1 MWIENYSASWSVNQS
16 RLNRRQPLSKGLKS
30 EVIFCYVTI
39 TLHVSCQ
46 RSYAEASIQNRH
58 DKKQTKIRKKWG
70 KKNTPTRFRII
81 FFYNHST
88 RGSFVARA
96 KVTKSENPR
105 LLSQLF
111 RRTSRT
117 GKLWI
122 ILKEHL
128 MSSQGIAYIED
139 YTLLYHAEKAL
150 SS

>member
-46 RSYAEASIQNRH
+46 RSFAEASIQNRH
-58 DKKQTKIRKKWG
+58 DKNQGKIRKK
-70 KKNTPTRFRII
+70 KHTHTILHNI
-81 FFYNHST
+81 FYNHST

-128 MSSQGIAYIED
+128 QKWWVHKGSPISKTIPF
-139 YTLLYHAEKAL
+139 YTMQKKP
-150 SS
+150 